1 MLKPYP
7 QNSLYRFALSTFL
20 TGLGLVSGL
29 SGLLVA
35 PEANAESAPTCQI
48 GTLPRQPGN
57 LKLGGNAIIRR
68 LSTKPLAY
76 RRIEEDEKQ
85 AYGEAINCFEEALK
99 APQTATDPEVWNGY
113 GVALARLGKYEE
125 AIKAYDRGLAIPP
138 GGRYVDRLQPPVR
151 PQDYYILWFNRG
163 TALGDLERYDQALE
177 NLERAIRLNPSY
189 GLAHFYK
196 GLYLFR
202 QGKIE
207 QAQDAY
213 VKATAFSPYYNYYFY
228 RRDFIGDDNYLYWEG
243 RGFALSRIERYEP
256 AAEAFREAEKIN
268 RASGNSTPPH
278 VALFIEANDL
288 ALSGDFQ
295 GGLQKCEQALQIKA
309 NFAMGHHCRGLM
321 LDRQKRYAEA
331 VAAFDNALKLEPDS
345 PSAMYRKGNALRK
358 QGKLREA
365 IAAYQQALNR
375 YPLFFE
381 AQNNLGAAHYEL
393 RQDQLALTAF
403 NRALQPEM
411 ESFDSDVNPRDTLYN
426 KGLVLCTMRRYRE
439 SISTLDDLI
448 RRENRP
454 EAKARATKL
463 REAVA
468 RNRCS

>member
-1 MLKPYP
+1 MLRL
-7 QNSLYRFALSTFL
+7 SLFGLITAVSLSHIFRE
-20 TGLGLVSGL
+20 
-29 SGLLVA
+29 A
-35 PEANAESAPTCQI
+35 PAIAQAETAPSCQI
-48 GTLPRQPGN
+48 GSLPRQPGN
-57 LKLGGNAIIRR
+57 LKLRGNAIIRR

-76 RRIEEDEKQ
+76 RRVEEGEKQ

-99 APQTATDPEVWNGY
+99 APQSASDPELWNGY
-113 GVALARLGKYEE
+113 GVALARLGRYEE

-138 GGRYVDRLQPPVR
+138 GGRFVDRVQPRVR

-177 NLERAIRLNPSY
+177 NLERSIRLNPSY

-202 QGKIE
+202 QGKLDR
-207 QAQDAY
+207 AQDAY
-213 VKATAFSPYYNYYFY
+213 IRATAFSPYYDYNFY
-228 RRDFIGDDNYLYWEG
+228 RRDFIGSDNYLYWEG
-243 RGFALSRIERYEP
+243 RGFALSRIERYES
-256 AAEAFREAEKIN
+256 AVEAFREAEKIKQ
-268 RASGNSTPPH
+268 ASGNNAPTPPH
-278 VALFIEANDL
+278 VALFVEANER
-288 ALSGDFQ
+288 AMTGDFQ
-295 GGLQKCEQALQIKA
+295 GGLQKCEQALQSKP

-331 VAAFDNALKLEPDS
+331 VAAFDTALRLEPDS

-365 IAAYQQALNR
+365 VSAYQQALRR

-381 AQNNLGAAHYEL
+381 AQNNLGAAYYEL
-393 RQDQLALTAF
+393 RQDQQALTAF

-439 SISTLDDLI
+439 SLSTLDDLL

>member
-1 MLKPYP
+1 MLHP
-7 QNSLYRFALSTFL
+7 SLFSLVSTVALSGIL
-20 TGLGLVSGL
+20 AEVP
-29 SGLLVA
+29 A
-35 PEANAESAPTCQI
+35 PSCQI
-48 GTLPRQPGN
+48 GSAPRLPSN
-57 LKLGGNAIIRR
+57 LKLRGSALIRR
-68 LSTKPLAY
+68 MSTKPLYY
-76 RRIEEDEKQ
+76 RRLEEDERQ
-85 AYGEAINCFEEALK
+85 AYGEALNCFEEALK

-125 AIKAYDRGLAIPP
+125 AIKAYDRGLAVPP
-138 GGRYVDRLQPPVR
+138 GGRFVDRIQPRVR
-151 PQDYYILWFNRG
+151 PQDYYILWFNRA

-177 NLERAIRLNPSY
+177 NLERSIRLNPSY

-202 QGKIE
+202 QGKTE

-213 VKATAFSPYYNYYFY
+213 VKATAFSPYYNYNFY
-228 RRDFIGDDNYLYWEG
+228 RRDFIGADNYLYWEG
-243 RGFALSRIERYEP
+243 RGYALSRIERYDL
-256 AAEAFREAEKIN
+256 AVSAFREAEKIKK
-268 RASGNSTPPH
+268 ASGRDASNPPH
-278 VALFIEANDL
+278 VALFIEANEL
-288 ALSGDFQ
+288 AMQGDFQ
-295 GGLQKCEQALQIKA
+295 GGLQKCDQAVQSKPD
-309 NFAMGHHCRGLM
+309 FAMGHHCRGLM

-331 VAAFDNALKLEPDS
+331 VTAFDNALRLEPDS
-345 PSAMYRKGNALRK
+345 PAAVYRKGNALRK

-365 IAAYQQALNR
+365 ITAYQQALSR

-381 AQNNLGAAHYEL
+381 AQNNLGAAYYEL
-393 RQDQLALTAF
+393 RQDQQALTAF

-439 SISTLDDLI
+439 SLGTLDDLI

-463 REAVA
+463 REAVL